1 MNQSLDQMVRIKR
14 RLSLLL
20 LGSLM
25 AMLVVAGIYPQ
36 TTQAA
41 SAPATSNNDGSV
53 YVIPIDRQIES
64 GLQKFLAR
72 GFEEA
77 KQAKASWI
85 VLEMNTPG
93 GELQAAGDIGA
104 MVRNSDVPVAVFV
117 QDKAASAGSYIALNA
132 DKIFMQP
139 GSTIGAAAI
148 VDGQGNP
155 IDNPKQVAYWKSEM
169 RAAAQLHNRNA
180 DIADGMT
187 DVNMVVP
194 MPEINKTKEKGQII
208 SLSSNEA
215 LKVGFADD
223 ILASTNAVVA
233 ELGHSPAD
241 IVQVQPS
248 AGENIARVLTNP
260 IVTTLLLFIG
270 IAGIAIEIIIPGF
283 GIPGIVGIVAFAL
296 YFFGSYA
303 AGFSGSTTWLLFL
316 GGLIL
321 LVLELFIPSFGILGI
336 LGSASLITGVVKA
349 AYDTSDALLSL
360 GIAFASAAVVVTLIA
375 ILLKE
380 RGVWNRFILKEQ
392 LSSEQ
397 SFMSRLTR
405 EQFLGKE
412 GTSVTPLRPSGTVMI
427 EGERIDVV
435 TQGNFIANDRP
446 IRVKQVDGSRII
458 VEEIVEEPSS
468 LDAHLIKE

>member
-1 MNQSLDQMVRIKR
+1 MNQLFDPFVNVRR
-14 RLSLLL
+14 RLTLLL

-25 AMLVVAGIYPQ
+25 AMLIVTGLYPQ
-36 TTQAA
+36 SAHAA
-41 SAPATSNNDGSV
+41 SATGSSQQEGPV
-53 YVIPIDRQIES
+53 YVIPIDREIES

-72 GFEEA
+72 GFAEA

-139 GSTIGAAAI
+139 GSAIGAAAI
-148 VDGQGNP
+148 VDSQGNP
-155 IDNPKQVAYWKSEM
+155 VDNAKQVAYWKSEM
-169 RAAAQLHNRNA
+169 RSAAQLHNRNA
-180 DIADGMT
+180 DIAAGMT
-187 DVNMVVP
+187 DVNMVVA
-194 MPEINKTKEKGQII
+194 MPEINQTKAQGQII
-208 SLSSNEA
+208 SLSSDEA

-223 ILASTNAVVA
+223 VLSSTNAVVA
-233 ELGHSPAD
+233 ALGHSPED
-241 IVQVQPS
+241 IVQVAPS
-248 AGENIARVLTNP
+248 TGENIARVLTNP

-270 IAGIAIEIIIPGF
+270 IAGIAIEIIVPGF
-283 GIPGIVGIVAFAL
+283 GIPGIIGIVAFAL

-316 GGLIL
+316 AGLIL

-336 LGSASLITGVVKA
+336 LGSASLVTGVVKA

-360 GIAFASAAVVVTLIA
+360 GIAFASAAVVVTLVA

-397 SFMSRLTR
+397 SFMSRLSR

-412 GTSVTPLRPSGTVMI
+412 GISLTPLRPAGTVMI

-435 TQGNFIANDRP
+435 TQGNFIAHDRP

-458 VEEIVEEPSS
+458 VEEITEEHAPV
-468 LDAHLIKE
+468 HTEMI

>member
-1 MNQSLDQMVRIKR
+1 
-14 RLSLLL
+14 
-20 LGSLM
+20 
-25 AMLVVAGIYPQ
+25 
-36 TTQAA
+36 
-41 SAPATSNNDGSV
+41 
-53 YVIPIDRQIES
+53 
-64 GLQKFLAR
+64 
-72 GFEEA
+72 
-77 KQAKASWI
+77 
-85 VLEMNTPG
+85 
-93 GELQAAGDIGA
+93 